1 MKVEP
6 SYYFQRCKGAA
17 KVCHSRESG
26 QPRKMLS
33 YQPFLPT
40 SFTAAL
46 GAHSN
51 RKSAKCSGFWT
62 PPPCHCHSQA
72 AFWYYHLLLSQSP
85 SVRTSYVNVPV
96 FPFSFI
102 RLLFPFSALLP
113 LPGRG
118 PSLPLS
124 PLSISAQITRAV
136 YQSLSQ
142 QASLGERGSEGARGQ
157 QAWFVD

>member
-1 MKVEP
+1 MKLEP
-6 SYYFQRCKGAA
+6 SYYFQRCKGTA

-62 PPPCHCHSQA
+62 P
-72 AFWYYHLLLSQSP
+72 YLLSLSNSGSLSVISSAFRPIPLSEDIICECPRVPLFFYSTAFSLFCPSP
-85 SVRTSYVNVPV
+85 SWPW
-96 FPFSFI
+96 
-102 RLLFPFSALLP
+102 P
-113 LPGRG
+113 L
-118 PSLPLS
+118 SLS

-142 QASLGERGSEGARGQ
+142 QASLGEGRRGPEGRRHGS
-157 QAWFVD
+157 